1 VRNSPSKN
9 RKPPKARRGR
19 ICNSGGVKTKTN
31 TSVGGF
37 TLIELLVVIAIIAI
51 LASILLPVLA
61 SAKAKADRIACT
73 SNLRQWGLALDMYL
87 DDCNQVF
94 PDFSIGNNTP
104 GAPGGYDQDNILW
117 ADLTIFQAGGYGNS
131 AWFNAL
137 PPYVSQR
144 PLWQYAAN
152 PTNFVNGKSIFNCS
166 TARFVE
172 TEVDPMVRVAFCYGI
187 NFKVTNGVVPVPLPF
202 KSTEVLHPSAFVF
215 FSDDRANS
223 GEVPFYGANPL
234 NDLGA
239 PRGSLNH
246 LSSRHN
252 AGANLTFLDGHAA
265 YYKYRYLAYQE
276 GTKIG
281 DPGDS
286 DINWSYDGS
295 PSQ

>member
-1 VRNSPSKN
+1 MK
-9 RKPPKARRGR
+9 KK
-19 ICNSGGVKTKTN
+19 IYTSG
-31 TSVGGF
+31 GGF

-61 SAKAKADRIACT
+61 KAKAKADRTACT
-73 SNLRQWGLALDMYL
+73 SNLGQWGLALDMYL

-94 PDFSIGNNTP
+94 PDFSIANNTP
-104 GAPGGYDQDNILW
+104 GARAGYDQDNILW
-117 ADLTIFQAGGYGNS
+117 TDLSGFAAGGYGNS

-137 PPYVSQR
+137 PAYVGQK

-152 PTNFVNGKSIFNCS
+152 PTNFVNGKTIFNCS
-166 TARFVE
+166 TARFVPS
-172 TEVDPMVRVAFCYGI
+172 EVDPMTRVAFCYGI
-187 NFKVTNGVVPVPLPF
+187 NFKGTNGLVPAPPPF
-202 KSTEVLHPSAFVF
+202 KATEVSHPAAFVF
-215 FSDDRANS
+215 FSDVRANS
-223 GEVPFYGANPL
+223 GEVPFYGSNPL

-252 AGANLTFLDGHAA
+252 SGANLTFLDGHAA
-265 YYKYRYLAYQE
+265 YFKYTYVAYQE